1 MFRIYN
7 LAPRAID
14 DDGDGEGDNDGD
26 GEGDG
31 AGAGDGAAGGGGGGV
46 CWGFDPGVECA
57 CCMTV
62 KGKQPLRYVF
72 RHPAGS
78 RA

>member
-1 MFRIYN
+1 M
-7 LAPRAID
+7 ID
-14 DDGDGEGDNDGD
+14 EDGDGEGDNDGD

-31 AGAGDGAAGGGGGGV
+31 AGAGDGAGGGGGGGGGDGGGDF
-46 CWGFDPGVECA
+46 WGFDPGVECA

-62 KGKQPLRYVF
+62 KGKQPLRNVF
-72 RHPAGS
+72 RHPAGC